1 MSERCI
7 IVGVKINDR
16 VHHAEDVQKILTEYG
31 CSIKARI
38 GLHETGSI
46 CAPDGILLLQ
56 MCSEQH
62 VSEELMEKLNALE
75 GIIAKSMMFE

>member
-1 MSERCI
+1 MSEVCI

-16 VHHAEDVQKILTEYG
+16 VHHAEEVQKILTEYG

-46 CAPDGILLLQ
+46 CAPDGVLLLQ
-56 MCSEQH
+56 MCAEKH
-62 VSEELMEKLNALE
+62 VSEELITKLNALN
-75 GIIAKSMMFE
+75 GVTAKSMMFE